1 MSTAASQP
9 LDQMKLHEFVMKA
22 VGEMGAAMN
31 AALIVIGDKL
41 GLYKEMS
48 GAGPMTSA
56 ELAKKTGT
64 AERYVREWLASQA
77 AGGFITYDAAT
88 GKYTLPPEQAL
99 ALADE
104 TSPVFLPGFF
114 QVVAACV
121 KDEPKI
127 ADAFR
132 SGKGV
137 GWHEHDH
144 GLFAGTERFFR
155 PNYRAHLVSE
165 WIPALGDTEAKLKTG
180 AKVADVG
187 CGLGTS
193 TILMAQAYPKST
205 FVGFDYHDGSI
216 NMAREAAAKAGVG
229 DRVKF
234 EVAKA
239 KDYPGKGFDLVAF
252 FDCLHDMG
260 DPEGAAR
267 HVKESMASDG
277 AWMIVEPFANDKLE
291 DNLNPIGRVYYA
303 ASTMLCTPASLSQE
317 VGLALGA
324 QAGEGR
330 LSKILKAAGFS
341 RVRRAAETPFNIVLE
356 ARA

>member
-1 MSTAASQP
+1 MSTSAAQP
-9 LDQMKLHEFVMKA
+9 LNEAKLHDFVMKA

-41 GLYKEMS
+41 GLYKAMAAE
-48 GAGPMTSA
+48 GPLTPA
-56 ELAKKTGT
+56 ELAAKTKT
-64 AERYVREWLASQA
+64 AERYVREWLSAQA
-77 AGGFITYDAAT
+77 AGGFVTYDAAS
-88 GKYTLPPEQAL
+88 GKFTLPPEQAM

-104 TSPVFLPGFF
+104 MSPVFLPGFF
-114 QVVAACV
+114 QAVSACM

-127 ADAFR
+127 SEAFR
-132 SGKGV
+132 TGKGV

-144 GLFAGTERFFR
+144 LLFVGTERFFR
-155 PNYRAHLVSE
+155 PNYRAHLITE
-165 WIPALGDTEAKLKTG
+165 WIPALGDTQAKLKAG

-193 TILMAQAYPKST
+193 TILMAQAFPKST
-205 FVGFDYHDGSI
+205 FIGFDYHPASI
-216 NMAREAAAKAGVG
+216 EMAKEAAVKAGVA

-239 KDYPGKGFDLVAF
+239 KDYPGKGYSLVAF

-267 HVKESMASDG
+267 HVLETLAPDG
-277 AWMIVEPFANDKLE
+277 AWMIVEPFAHDKLE
-291 DNLNPIGRVYYA
+291 DNLNPIGRVFYG

-317 VGLALGA
+317 VGLGLGA
-324 QAGEGR
+324 QAGQGR
-330 LSKILKAAGFS
+330 LTKVLTAAGFK

-356 ARA
+356 ARP

>member
-1 MSTAASQP
+1 MR
-9 LDQMKLHEFVMKA
+9 A

-41 GLYKEMS
+41 GLYKAMS

-56 ELAKKTGT
+56 ELAKKSGT
-64 AERYVREWLASQA
+64 AERYVREWLAAQA
-77 AGGFITYDAAT
+77 AGGFVTYDAAS

-114 QVVAACV
+114 EVVAACV

-127 ADAFR
+127 TEAFR

-155 PNYRAHLVSE
+155 PNYRAHLISE
-165 WIPALGDTEAKLKTG
+165 WIPALEGTEAKLKAG

-216 NMAREAAAKAGVG
+216 KMAREAANKAGVG

-234 EVAKA
+234 EIAKA

-260 DPEGAAR
+260 DPEGAAK
-267 HVKESMASDG
+267 HVKESMTPDG
-277 AWMIVEPFANDKLE
+277 AWMIVEPFAHDKLE